1 MAAMSETFWMFLIAS
16 STTFM
21 LAVIKM
27 CYKSKCSEVDLCCF
41 KLKRD
46 VVVEE
51 KEMEFITTQRKDE
64 SDEETKH

>member
-1 MAAMSETFWMFLIAS
+1 
-16 STTFM
+16 
-21 LAVIKM
+21 M

-51 KEMEFITTQRKDE
+51 KEMEFITTQRKDD

>member
-1 MAAMSETFWMFLIAS
+1 MAAMSETFWMFLIAT
-16 STTFM
+16 STAFVIS
-21 LAVIKM
+21 VIKM
-27 CYKSKCSEVDLCCF
+27 CYKSKCSEVDLLCF

-51 KEMEFITTQRKDE
+51 KELEFITNHHKDD